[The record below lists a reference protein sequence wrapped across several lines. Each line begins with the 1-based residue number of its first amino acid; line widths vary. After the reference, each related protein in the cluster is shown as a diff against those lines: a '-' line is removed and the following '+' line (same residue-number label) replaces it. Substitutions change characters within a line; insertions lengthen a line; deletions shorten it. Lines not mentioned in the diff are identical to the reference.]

1 MGVSVPGGAPGVR
14 PRGRR
19 RGRGQG
25 GRKQGRRATAQPAGT
40 GAACELDHILVVQV
54 HPHPAAL
61 VTARHGDVDG
71 LSRRVGRLAGRRD
84 EVDGA
89 LGCAPVRTVRVAA
102 VAAGDG
108 GRVTG
113 GAGLSAAYAVRVIV
127 RERSHLCRPRQRD
140 GEEHQLRQDRPRAE
154 HVSLPPIPLR
164 WSASLSHRARATQA
178 TQRGLGANARLKLIA
193 FTAEATV
200 GRQVLDHLGLDF
212 ADVAVCSTRNDPRI
226 SDRHHASGTIPACAR
241 LPPLLAPR
249 PPRGHRRE
257 RLRPR
262 LSRADR

>member
-127 RERSHLCRPRQRD
+127 RERSTCAAHDSATARSISFARI
-140 GEEHQLRQDRPRAE
+140 DRGLSMFRF
-154 HVSLPPIPLR
+154 L
-164 WSASLSHRARATQA
+164 LSHSGGVRLFLTELAR
-178 TQRGLGANARLKLIA
+178 RK
-193 FTAEATV
+193 
-200 GRQVLDHLGLDF
+200 
-212 ADVAVCSTRNDPRI
+212 
-226 SDRHHASGTIPACAR
+226 
-241 LPPLLAPR
+241 
-249 PPRGHRRE
+249 PPREASARTRG
-257 RLRPR
+257 
-262 LSRADR
+262 